1 MPSPPIQSPSAYSV
15 SRAVAFADVDGS
27 AMLVSATT
35 PLPVTA
41 MASSGSPTPLAGT
54 ASASGVQGPFLPAI
68 GRPVMLSLQ
77 GSWSGTVQVLRST
90 DNGTTKLPLTIAGSA
105 WGVFTINCCEPIW
118 EESEAVARLY
128 LDIALA
134 SGNVTYRLAQ

>member
-77 GSWSGTVQVLRST
+77 GSWSGTAQVLRST

-105 WGVFTINCCEPIW
+105 WGVFTSNCCEPIW

>member
-15 SRAVAFADVDGS
+15 SRAVAFADIDG
-27 AMLVSATT
+27 AATLVSATS

-41 MASSGSPTPLAGT
+41 MASSGSPTPLAGN
-54 ASASGVQGPFLPAI
+54 ASTSSVVGPFAPVT
-68 GRPVMLSLQ
+68 GRAVILSLQ
-77 GSWSGTVQVLRST
+77 GTWTGTVTVLRST
-90 DNGTTKLPLTIAGSA
+90 DSGTTKLPLTVAGSA
-105 WGVFTINCCEPIW
+105 WGAFASNCCEAIW

>member
-27 AMLVSATT
+27 AVLVSATS

-54 ASASGVQGPFLPAI
+54 AATSSVQGPFTPAV
-68 GRPVMLSLQ
+68 GRPVILSLQ
-77 GSWSGTVQVLRST
+77 GTWAGTVKVLRST
-90 DNGTTKLPLTIAGSA
+90 DDGTTKLPLTVAGSV
-105 WGVFTINCCEPIW
+105 WGQFAANCCEAVW
-118 EESEAVARLY
+118 DESDPAARLY
-128 LDIALA
+128 LDITLT
-134 SGNVTYRLAQ
+134 SGSVTYRLAQ